1 MRITV
6 VTAFPDLIRGY
17 LSFSVIGRAV
27 SSGVLDVQVLDLRDF
42 ADGSYRQVDDYSFG
56 GGGMVLMAEPLS
68 RAVESVSAGCEPF
81 VVYPSPQGVHLH
93 QELVEELARKE
104 HLLLVCGHYEGVD
117 ERFVGEHVDLE
128 VSLGDFVLTGGEL
141 PAMAVLDAVARLV
154 PGVVGRMEAVREDSF
169 YRGFLDHPHY
179 TRPAA
184 WRGIKAPEELLGGD
198 HGVIEEFR
206 RGERVRRT
214 LERRPDLLARTGLNG
229 HLNGGFYVYVGED
242 GCDPFKLLPLCGAFG
257 GLRLLAH
264 RSLKGDLGGEG
275 VKFFPSFGAA
285 LRWIT
290 SREKTKPLVLA
301 VSEDGDFRW
310 LSAKRRVL
318 EYQGPSVMAL
328 GGRFEGDV
336 LLGSLRSPRGPA
348 SLGETL
354 CHWLTRFFQ
363 VDDPRSQE
371 G

>member
-17 LSFSVIGRAV
+17 LGFSVIGRGV
-27 SSGVLDVQVLDLRDF
+27 SSGALEVQVLDLRDF
-42 ADGSYRQVDDYSFG
+42 AEGSYRQVDDYSFG
-56 GGGMVLMAEPLS
+56 GGGMVLMAEPLT
-68 RAVESVSAGCEPF
+68 RALVSADPQGDAF

-93 QELVEELARKE
+93 QELVEELASKE
-104 HLLLVCGHYEGVD
+104 HLVLVCGHYEGVD
-117 ERFVGEHVDLE
+117 ERFVREHVDLE
-128 VSLGDFVLTGGEL
+128 ISLGDFVLTGGEL

-179 TRPAA
+179 TRPAV

-206 RGERVRRT
+206 RRERVRRT

-229 HLNGGFYVYVGED
+229 HLNGGFYVYVGEE
-242 GCDPFKLLPLCGAFG
+242 GEDPFKLLPLCGAFG
-257 GLRLLAH
+257 GVRLLAH
-264 RSLKGDLGGEG
+264 RSIKGDQPGEG

-290 SREKTKPLVLA
+290 SRERAKPLVLTA
-301 VSEDGDFRW
+301 GEGGDFKW

-318 EYQGPSVMAL
+318 EYLGPSVIAL

-336 LLGSLRSPRGPA
+336 LLGVPRSSRGPV

-363 VDDPRSQE
+363 VDDPGRQ
-371 G
+371 GG